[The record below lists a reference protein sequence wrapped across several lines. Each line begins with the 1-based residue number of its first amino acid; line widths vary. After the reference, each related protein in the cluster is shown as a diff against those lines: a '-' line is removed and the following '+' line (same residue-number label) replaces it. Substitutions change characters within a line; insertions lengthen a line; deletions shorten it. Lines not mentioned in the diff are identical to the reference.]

1 MLNFLIEAQH
11 MDQELDLPQS
21 STTSQQF
28 LPMLLAAFF
37 ILHVALALWMPGAHT
52 KFMLGDRAHDR
63 LAKVQAVLNA
73 PPDAGPLAVMAA
85 QGSPGDYMF
94 LLPAYAAAGP
104 DGVILQ
110 SIVLYL
116 AALACLYWLTR
127 DTFGPASA
135 KAATI
140 LYALLPATIFHPHA
154 FVSETIS
161 NPLLI
166 IGSYALAQILR
177 RDGNIWTWTAV
188 AGLLIGIVTF
198 SRHVYILLPLIAAA
212 LAWYYVS
219 PVSRGRAVAASLI
232 GLGYLP
238 AILWTA
244 IALMAP
250 TASQSPASAGG
261 LGANL
266 QARAERVALI
276 AGVPPP
282 QAIVEQQR
290 EGLEGATMT
299 ITPKQFTA
307 FVAAHPLAY
316 ARSIVSDAVNIL
328 GNPGMAMVAGRYLGL
343 FDLNEKSEEDLSRW
357 RKIRDEHD
365 MIAVAHELW
374 QTSASALIINAAGM
388 VAWISVI
395 GLALLGAIKAWR
407 TPAIVDRPVCV
418 MLMGLFVYVI
428 AFNSVVAGYTRWD
441 HRSGVE
447 FVIAIFAAY
456 AVASGVL
463 SQLLEYVTRRDR
475 SAQ

>member
-1 MLNFLIEAQH
+1 
-11 MDQELDLPQS
+11 
-21 STTSQQF
+21 
-28 LPMLLAAFF
+28 MLLAAFF
-37 ILHVALALWMPGAHT
+37 ALHVALAVWMPGAHT

-63 LAKVQAVLNA
+63 LAKIEAVLDA
-73 PPDAGPLAVMAA
+73 PADSGSLAVMTA
-85 QGSPGDYMF
+85 QGSPGDYIF

-110 SIVLYL
+110 SILLYL
-116 AALACLYWLTR
+116 TAIACLFWLTR

-135 KAATI
+135 KAATV

-154 FVSETIS
+154 FVSEAIS

-166 IGSYALAQILR
+166 IGTYALAQVLR
-177 RDGNIWTWTAV
+177 RADNGWTWTAV

-198 SRHVYILLPLIAAA
+198 SRHVYILLPLITAA
-212 LAWYYVS
+212 LAWWSVS
-219 PVSRGRAVAASLI
+219 PVSRGRAIAASLI

-238 AILWTA
+238 AIMWTA
-244 IALMAP
+244 IAITAP
-250 TASQSPASAGG
+250 AASQSPASAGG

-276 AGVPPP
+276 AAVPPP

-299 ITPKQFTA
+299 ITPKQFAT

-328 GNPGMAMVAGRYLGL
+328 GNPGMAMVAGRFLGF

-357 RKIRDEHD
+357 RKIRDEHG
-365 MIAVAHELW
+365 MFAVARELW
-374 QTSASALIINAAGM
+374 RTSASALIINAVGM
-388 VAWISVI
+388 VAWVSVI
-395 GLALLGAIKAWR
+395 GLALLGAIKAWL
-407 TPAIVDRPVCV
+407 TPTSVDRPVCV
-418 MLMGLFVYVI
+418 MLVGLFVYVI
-428 AFNSVVAGYTRWD
+428 AFNSIVAGYTRWD

-447 FVIAIFAAY
+447 FVIAIFAGY
-456 AVASGVL
+456 AVASGALRQVL
-463 SQLLEYVTRRDR
+463 QYFTRRER